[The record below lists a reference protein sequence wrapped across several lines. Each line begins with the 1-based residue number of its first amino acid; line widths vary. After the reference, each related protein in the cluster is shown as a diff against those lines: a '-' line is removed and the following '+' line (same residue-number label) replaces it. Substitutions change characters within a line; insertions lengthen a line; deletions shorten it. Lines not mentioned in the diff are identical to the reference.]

1 VVEATDAGT
10 DGADG
15 RIAAR
20 MRHETTWEGNGV
32 WDRYPALYHK
42 SEKDFN
48 GSLDL
53 SVECVCVC
61 ICYRCP
67 GDGKAMG
74 LEVELRPML
83 SLVPLVLGTP
93 EVSHVLV
100 RAAHEPAKAN

>member
-1 VVEATDAGT
+1 
-10 DGADG
+10 
-15 RIAAR
+15 
-20 MRHETTWEGNGV
+20 
-32 WDRYPALYHK
+32 
-42 SEKDFN
+42 
-48 GSLDL
+48 
-53 SVECVCVC
+53 VC

>member
-53 SVECVCVC
+53 SVECVCVYA
-61 ICYRCP
+61 IDARVT
-67 GDGKAMG
+67 GKLWAW
-74 LEVELRPML
+74 RW
-83 SLVPLVLGTP
+83 S
-93 EVSHVLV
+93 
-100 RAAHEPAKAN
+100 